1 MIIRL
6 QKLSFTIRPGCLLNH
21 KWADQRVHTR
31 LIPTL
36 PLGGHHID
44 ITYKGWG
51 GPHSFTAVE
60 LCIEIPW
67 DVDEK
72 IGV

>member
-6 QKLSFTIRPGCLLNH
+6 QKLSFTIRQRCLLNH

-31 LIPTL
+31 LILTI
-36 PLGGHHID
+36 PLGGHRTD

-51 GPHSFTAVE
+51 GPYSFTTVE
-60 LCIEIPW
+60 LFIGIPW

-72 IGV
+72 TRV